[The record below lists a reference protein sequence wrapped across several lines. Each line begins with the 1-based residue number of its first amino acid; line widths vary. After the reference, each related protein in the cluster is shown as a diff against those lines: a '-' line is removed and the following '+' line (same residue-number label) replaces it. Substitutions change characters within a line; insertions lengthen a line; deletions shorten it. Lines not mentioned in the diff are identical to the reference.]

1 MDTWGEHSRPK
12 EQGPQV
18 GACLADMRNKEAS
31 VAREGE
37 EGRRGWKLMLVY
49 KWGQNIQTFVKT
61 LAFALS

>member
-37 EGRRGWKLMLVY
+37 EGRRGWKLMSVY
-49 KWGQNIQTFVKT
+49 KWG
-61 LAFALS
+61 